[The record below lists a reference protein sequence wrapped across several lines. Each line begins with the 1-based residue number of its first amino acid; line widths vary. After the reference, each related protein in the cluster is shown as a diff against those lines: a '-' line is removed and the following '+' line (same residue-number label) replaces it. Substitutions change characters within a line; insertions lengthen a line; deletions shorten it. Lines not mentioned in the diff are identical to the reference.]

1 MSIKGRIA
9 VAVILLSAIFMSG
22 CNKSS
27 NEASS
32 NSNQPANMNS
42 GTTTKTTST
51 PTEPNADGT
60 IPSGTGTEKEKPAPG
75 KGNVQGKVFY
85 NGQPVEGIE
94 VKLCESFNQ
103 FMNGCGGESYVA
115 KTDKD
120 GEYLIKDV
128 TPKVYEALTAKVFNT
143 NYYVFAT
150 SGIISAAKYKIE
162 DGKTFFAPDTNLFK
176 MDLKLQNP
184 KAGAKISGSGIE
196 VKWDAYPDAS
206 YYKFTIQADSSSG
219 AETNYDYINKRVE
232 GTSYTLDKP
241 LAPGEYSC
249 KVEAYNSNDIKLSES
264 ADDIKFTVTGGAAK

>member
-1 MSIKGRIA
+1 VSIQGRLA
-9 VAVILLSAIFMSG
+9 VAAILLSAIFISG

-32 NSNQPANMNS
+32 NQPANTNS
-42 GTTTKTTST
+42 GATKTTST
-51 PTEPNADGT
+51 PAEPNKDGT

-85 NGQPVEGIE
+85 NGKPVEGIE
-94 VKLCESFNQ
+94 VKLCETFSQ
-103 FMNGCGGESYVA
+103 YVSGCGGEMFVT

-120 GEYLIKDV
+120 GEYLIKNV
-128 TPKVYEALTAKVFNT
+128 TPKVYEALTAKVFNS

-162 DGKTFFAPDTNLFK
+162 EGKTFFAPDTNLFK
-176 MDLKLQNP
+176 GDLKLQNP
-184 KAGAKISGSGIE
+184 KAGSKIGGNNIE
-196 VKWDAYPDAS
+196 VKWDAYPDAA
-206 YYKFTIQADSSSG
+206 YYKFSIYGDSSSG
-219 AETNYDYINKRVE
+219 ASTNYDYINKRVD

-241 LAPGEYSC
+241 LAPGDYTC
-249 KVEAYNSNDIKLSES
+249 KVEAYNADDIKLSES